1 MHFQNM
7 ANLLELSPDSRPDAN
22 LHIMVV
28 VAFKFRAARLRHLFE
43 VATGFAEYTDA
54 AVNFIVTTTADD
66 AELATLERS
75 LVALRT
81 SGMRVSFRQV
91 PFDPAAPYRV
101 TWAHKTLLR
110 EAFLPDPRYSHFIYV
125 EDDIRLSHL
134 NFSYFRLFREQLR
147 PYGLLPG
154 FLRYEF
160 NDMDYHTYLVDHR
173 ESTKIAD
180 MPGVDLG
187 DIRFVNVDTPYQACF
202 VLDRELAA
210 EHAAGPSFDVEASKI
225 YGHGEA
231 ERANLAFSF
240 ENIPTSGGFTSR
252 YAMPLDRKT
261 GLPLHAALIRH
272 LPDNFTN
279 RVPPVLKF
287 GTLPVE
293 AMFRSD
299 KSSGTP
305 HRHPAN
311 PGE

>member
-1 MHFQNM
+1 MVD
-7 ANLLELSPDSRPDAN
+7 LPELSADHRSAAN

-28 VAFKFRAARLRHLFE
+28 VAFKFRTTRLRHLLE

-54 AVNFIVTTTADD
+54 AVDFIVTTTADD

-75 LVALRT
+75 LVPLRT

-91 PFDPAAPYRV
+91 PFDAAVPYRV
-101 TWAHKTLLR
+101 TWAHKSLLR
-110 EAFLPDPRYSHFIYV
+110 EVFLADSRYSHFIYV
-125 EDDIRLSHL
+125 EDDIRLSQR
-134 NFSYFRLFREQLR
+134 NFSYFRRFREKLR

-160 NDMDYHTYLVDHR
+160 NDTDYHTYLVDHR
-173 ESTKIAD
+173 EPTRVAD
-180 MPGVDLG
+180 SPGIDLG
-187 DIRFVNVDTPYQACF
+187 DVRFVNVDPPYQACF

-240 ENIPTSGGFTSR
+240 ENIPASGGFTSR
-252 YAMPLDRKT
+252 YVMPLDRNT

-279 RVPPVLKF
+279 RVPPILKF
-287 GTLPVE
+287 GTLPIE

-299 KSSGTP
+299 NVSETV

-311 PGE
+311 TGE